1 MANPPHAPT
10 PESRAQV
17 SALYSYGITQEEIA
31 RFLSIDPKT
40 LRLHYRDELD
50 SAHVKANAKVGQFLF
65 QNASGATLKDGATH
79 SDCVRAAMFWAK
91 TRMGW
96 RETNQV
102 DLTSSDGSMAT
113 RGIDP
118 AKLSTSA
125 LAELLA
131 AADEPSTD

>member
-65 QNASGATLKDGATH
+65 QNASGATLKDGASH

-96 RETNQV
+96 RETNQI
-102 DLTSSDGSMAT
+102 DHTSSDGSMTPKDHGDAVL
-113 RGIDP
+113 D
-118 AKLSTSA
+118 ALSRKH
-125 LAELLA
+125 
-131 AADEPSTD
+131 ADS

>member
-31 RFLSIDPKT
+31 RFVGIDPKT

-65 QNASGATLKDGATH
+65 QNASGQTLGSGATH

-96 RETNQV
+96 RETQ
-102 DLTSSDGSMAT
+102 S
-113 RGIDP
+113 IDHTTNGE
-118 AKLSTSA
+118 SIQ
-125 LAELLA
+125 
-131 AADEPSTD
+131 PSVIEIVTPKTQD

>member
-1 MANPPHAPT
+1 MANPQHAPT
-10 PESRAQV
+10 AESCAQV

-31 RFLSIDPKT
+31 RFLNIDPKT

-65 QNASGATLKDGATH
+65 QNASGQTLANGATH

-96 RETNQV
+96 KETSVNEI
-102 DLTSSDGSMAT
+102 TNPDGSLTPT
-113 RGIDP
+113 RI
-118 AKLSTSA
+118 
-125 LAELLA
+125 ELVA
-131 AADEPSTD
+131 PNVNSED

>member
-10 PESRAQV
+10 AESRAQV

-31 RFLSIDPKT
+31 RFLNIDPKT

-65 QNASGATLKDGATH
+65 QNASGETLANGATH

-96 RETNQV
+96 RETQN
-102 DLTSSDGSMAT
+102 
-113 RGIDP
+113 IDHTTGGEP
-118 AKLSTSA
+118 IQPSRI
-125 LAELLA
+125 ELVA
-131 AADEPSTD
+131 PNVNSEG

>member
-1 MANPPHAPT
+1 MADKRKTKPPHAPT

-31 RFLSIDPKT
+31 RFLNIDPKT

-50 SAHVKANAKVGQFLF
+50 SAHIKANAKVGQFLF
-65 QNASGATLKDGATH
+65 QNASGQTLKDGASH

-96 RETNQV
+96 RETQSI
-102 DLTSSDGSMAT
+102 DHTTGGEKLTGLTVSFIDAT
-113 RGIDP
+113 
-118 AKLSTSA
+118 
-125 LAELLA
+125 
-131 AADEPSTD
+131 PSKD

>member
-10 PESRAQV
+10 AESRAQV

-50 SAHVKANAKVGQFLF
+50 SAHIKANAKVGQFLF
-65 QNASGATLKDGATH
+65 QNASGQTLKDGASH
-79 SDCVRAAMFWAK
+79 SDCVRSAMFWAK

-96 RETNQV
+96 RETTDLNHKHEGLDSPVGKIQIEVISANPANQG
-102 DLTSSDGSMAT
+102 D
-113 RGIDP
+113 
-118 AKLSTSA
+118 
-125 LAELLA
+125 
-131 AADEPSTD
+131 

>member
-31 RFLSIDPKT
+31 RFIGIDPKT

-65 QNASGATLKDGATH
+65 QNASGQTLKDGASH

-96 RETNQV
+96 RETQNI
-102 DLTSSDGSMAT
+102 DHTTNGESLNRPAT
-113 RGIDP
+113 
-118 AKLSTSA
+118 AEAA
-125 LAELLA
+125 LADFAKSNDRE
-131 AADEPSTD
+131 

>member
-31 RFLSIDPKT
+31 RFIGIDPKT

-50 SAHVKANAKVGQFLF
+50 SAHIKANAKVGQFLF
-65 QNASGATLKDGATH
+65 QNAIGQTLKDGASH

-96 RETNQV
+96 RETQNI
-102 DLTSSDGSMAT
+102 DHTTGGEKMTGLTVSFIDAT
-113 RGIDP
+113 
-118 AKLSTSA
+118 
-125 LAELLA
+125 
-131 AADEPSTD
+131 PSKD

>member
-31 RFLSIDPKT
+31 HFIGIDPKT

-50 SAHVKANAKVGQFLF
+50 SAHIKANAKVGQFLF
-65 QNASGATLKDGATH
+65 QNASGQTLKDGASH

-96 RETNQV
+96 RETQNI
-102 DLTSSDGSMAT
+102 DHTTGGEKMTGLTVSFIDAT
-113 RGIDP
+113 
-118 AKLSTSA
+118 
-125 LAELLA
+125 
-131 AADEPSTD
+131 PSKD

>member
-1 MANPPHAPT
+1 MARLRHAPT

-31 RFLSIDPKT
+31 RFIGIDPKT

-50 SAHVKANAKVGQFLF
+50 SAHIKANAKVGQFLF
-65 QNASGATLKDGATH
+65 QNASGQTLKDGASH

-96 RETNQV
+96 RETQ
-102 DLTSSDGSMAT
+102 S
-113 RGIDP
+113 IDH
-118 AKLSTSA
+118 TTGG
-125 LAELLA
+125 
-131 AADEPSTD
+131 EPLQPSVIEIVAPKN

>member
-65 QNASGATLKDGATH
+65 QNASGATLANGATH

-96 RETNQV
+96 RETNGI
-102 DLTSSDGSMAT
+102 DLTSSDGSMT
-113 RGIDP
+113 P
-118 AKLSTSA
+118 AASQDAVLAA
-125 LAELLA
+125 LARKHQE
-131 AADEPSTD
+131 

>member
-31 RFLSIDPKT
+31 HFIGIDPKT

-50 SAHVKANAKVGQFLF
+50 SAHIKANAKVGQFLF
-65 QNASGATLKDGATH
+65 QNASGQTLKDGASH

-96 RETNQV
+96 RETQ
-102 DLTSSDGSMAT
+102 S
-113 RGIDP
+113 IDHTTGGEP
-118 AKLSTSA
+118 LQPSVIEIVTPNAKN
-125 LAELLA
+125 
-131 AADEPSTD
+131 

>member
-65 QNASGATLKDGATH
+65 QNASGATLANGATH

-96 RETNQV
+96 RETQN
-102 DLTSSDGSMAT
+102 
-113 RGIDP
+113 IDH
-118 AKLSTSA
+118 TTGG
-125 LAELLA
+125 
-131 AADEPSTD
+131 EPMQPSVIEIVAPKTKD

>member
-10 PESRAQV
+10 VESRAQV

-31 RFLSIDPKT
+31 RFLNIDPKT
-40 LRLHYRDELD
+40 LRLHYREELD

-65 QNASGATLKDGATH
+65 QNASGQTLSNGATH

-96 RETNQV
+96 RETNALDV
-102 DLTSSDGSMAT
+102 TSSDGSMTPQPTQDAV
-113 RGIDP
+113 
-118 AKLSTSA
+118 
-125 LAELLA
+125 LA
-131 AADEPSTD
+131 ALHRKHKD

>member
-1 MANPPHAPT
+1 MANPPHTPT
-10 PESRAQV
+10 PESHAQV

-65 QNASGATLKDGATH
+65 QNASGATLANGATH

-96 RETNQV
+96 RETQDINHK
-102 DLTSSDGSMAT
+102 SEDGSMSPT
-113 RGIDP
+113 RIII
-118 AKLSTSA
+118 
-125 LAELLA
+125 EA
-131 AADEPSTD
+131 AAQPEE

>member
-1 MANPPHAPT
+1 MANPQHAPT
-10 PESRAQV
+10 VESRAQV

-31 RFLSIDPKT
+31 RFLNIDPKT

-65 QNASGATLKDGATH
+65 QNASGQTLANGATH

-96 RETNQV
+96 KETNV
-102 DLTSSDGSMAT
+102 NEHTSPDKSMSPT
-113 RGIDP
+113 RI
-118 AKLSTSA
+118 
-125 LAELLA
+125 ELVA
-131 AADEPSTD
+131 PNVNSKN

>member
-31 RFLSIDPKT
+31 RFLNIDPKT

-65 QNASGATLKDGATH
+65 QNASGQTLANGATH

-96 RETNQV
+96 RETEN
-102 DLTSSDGSMAT
+102 LNHISEDGSMT
-113 RGIDP
+113 PKGRTLDDFYDDVQT
-118 AKLSTSA
+118 KQ
-125 LAELLA
+125 
-131 AADEPSTD
+131 EP

>member
-1 MANPPHAPT
+1 MARLRHAPT

-31 RFLSIDPKT
+31 RFIGIDPKT

-50 SAHVKANAKVGQFLF
+50 SAHIKANAKVGQFLF
-65 QNASGATLKDGATH
+65 QNASGQTLKDGASH

-96 RETNQV
+96 RETQNI
-102 DLTSSDGSMAT
+102 DHTTGGEKMTGLTVSFIDAT
-113 RGIDP
+113 
-118 AKLSTSA
+118 
-125 LAELLA
+125 
-131 AADEPSTD
+131 PSKD

>member
-1 MANPPHAPT
+1 MANPAHAPT

-31 RFLSIDPKT
+31 RFLNIDPKT

-65 QNASGATLKDGATH
+65 QNASGQTLDHGATH

-96 RETNQV
+96 RETQ
-102 DLTSSDGSMAT
+102 DLNHRSEDGSMSPT
-113 RGIDP
+113 RI
-118 AKLSTSA
+118 
-125 LAELLA
+125 ELVA
-131 AADEPSTD
+131 PDVDFKD